1 MLWARQLPCR
11 VLLPVASNARADGAP
26 SYSTH
31 QQLSPWVEVF
41 DTALTSDLKV
51 KLNAS
56 NCLSFQLDESSDVT
70 KQEQLIVYVTYLGA

>member
-1 MLWARQLPCR
+1 
-11 VLLPVASNARADGAP
+11 
-26 SYSTH
+26 
-31 QQLSPWVEVF
+31 VEVF